1 MTSIHTQVTTTTFM
15 VSNFHYCCSVDV
27 YMSESIE
34 KNFHDMF
41 TFLHMWGTDYT
52 SLQIKFSKLSL
63 EQKSLD
69 ERESA
74 SLQSKSQAC
83 LLPSIIQV
91 RCPTRK
97 KRTTCAL
104 HIIKDSSSLNSGSPS
119 CNITECF
126 QVSSNLP
133 LIAMW
138 EFELRKPQAKMMI
151 LCLLLFEHS
160 E

>member
-1 MTSIHTQVTTTTFM
+1 
-15 VSNFHYCCSVDV
+15 
-27 YMSESIE
+27 
-34 KNFHDMF
+34 MF
-41 TFLHMWGTDYT
+41 TWMSPKKKISMTCLHFFICEALEYI

-63 EQKSLD
+63 EKKSLN

-97 KRTTCAL
+97 KRTCTL
-104 HIIKDSSSLNSGSPS
+104 HIIKDSSSLNSGSLS

-133 LIAMW
+133 FIAMY
-138 EFELRKPQAKMMI
+138 EFELRKPQSKMMI
-151 LCLLLFEHS
+151 FCLLLFEHY
-160 E
+160 EK